1 MNKVCS
7 HGDCTEMDMIKQAV
21 HRVANNVQGIL
32 SWIELADYDKALISA
47 RDAGKALAGLLK
59 TLYGMRAMTV
69 PRGGGLV
76 VPHGTKILGPED
88 VNVSVTADEIRTV
101 ANREIKDGAE
111 HKGEPSK

>member
-7 HGDCTEMDMIKQAV
+7 SEIDTVKQAV
-21 HRVANNVQGIL
+21 HRVANHIQGVL
-32 SWIELADYDKALISA
+32 GWLELADYGKALISA
-47 RDAGKALAGLLK
+47 RDAGKALAGLLR
-59 TLYGMRAMTV
+59 TLYAMHAMTV
-69 PRGGGLV
+69 PRDGGLV

-101 ANREIKDGAE
+101 ANCEIKDGAE